1 MKILLIGEASFLHN
15 TLKKGLL
22 ERGHRVL
29 TMSDGNGWHD
39 APRDINLRRNLRW
52 GKFGGLWV
60 AWQLLRHLP
69 QLCGNDV
76 VQIHNYQFVP
86 LMYRWN
92 TLLLRFLKLTN
103 RCVVKGCF
111 GDDPQIFRRQA
122 QGVPAYSD
130 TFWSGQLQNTDQHR
144 DRIAEVV
151 EHGAEASWRKTTAM
165 ADALVPCLYEYW
177 LDYNEPP
184 YAAKLHYIPLPI
196 ECGEYSVPLSMEC
209 GEDAT
214 TNLNTSPSQLS
225 TLNSQL
231 STLNSQLAPS
241 HHLTILIGLQ
251 PKRDFMKGAMKIA
264 TFVEEV
270 ARRHP
275 GKVQIKYVEGVPYDE
290 YMRLLAE
297 ADVLV
302 DQLYSYTPSMNSL
315 AAMAR
320 GTVVIGGGEEEYY
333 EFIGED
339 TLRPIINVRP
349 DVSDEENIAA
359 IERALFTDGTLE
371 RMRCESVEFVHKY
384 HDYRH
389 VADQYEQLYRS
400 LLAKG

>member
-15 TLKKGLL
+15 TLKKGLV
-22 ERGHRVL
+22 ERGHRVT

-39 APRDINLRRNLRW
+39 APRDIDLRRDGRW
-52 GKFGGLWV
+52 GKLGGLRV
-60 AWQLLRHLP
+60 VWQLLRHLP

-103 RCVVKGCF
+103 RRVVKGCF

-130 TFWSGQLQNTDQHR
+130 TFWSGQLQNAELHR

-151 EHGAEASWRKTTAM
+151 EHGAEASWRKTTHM
-165 ADALVPCLYEYW
+165 ADALVACLYEYW

-184 YAAKLHYIPLPI
+184 YAAKLHYIPLP
-196 ECGEYSVPLSMEC
+196 MEC
-209 GEDAT
+209 EEMVRWCDGEMVKCVGNDAPSPSHSNDSQLP
-214 TNLNTSPSQLS
+214 TNLTTSP
-225 TLNSQL
+225 
-231 STLNSQLAPS
+231 P

-264 TFVEEV
+264 AFVEEV

-290 YMRLLAE
+290 YMHLLAE

-333 EFIGED
+333 EFIGEK

-349 DVSDEENIAA
+349 DVPDEENIAA
-359 IERALFTDGTLE
+359 IERALFTDGMLD
-371 RMRCESVEFVHKY
+371 RMAQESIQFVHKY
-384 HDYRH
+384 HDYRL
-389 VADQYEQLYRS
+389 VAKQYEQLYYS
-400 LLAKG
+400 L

>member
-15 TLKKGLL
+15 TLKKGLV
-22 ERGHRVL
+22 ERGHRVT

-39 APRDINLRRNLRW
+39 APRDIDLRRDGRW
-52 GKFGGLWV
+52 GKLGGLRV
-60 AWQLLRHLP
+60 VWQLLRHLP

-103 RCVVKGCF
+103 RRVVKGCF

-122 QGVPAYSD
+122 QGVPTYSD
-130 TFWSGQLQNTDQHR
+130 TYWSGQLQNAELHR

-151 EHGAEASWRKTTAM
+151 EHGAEASWRKTTHM
-165 ADALVPCLYEYW
+165 ADALVACLYEYW

-196 ECGEYSVPLSMEC
+196 ECEDMVRWCDGEMVKCVGNDPP
-209 GEDAT
+209 
-214 TNLNTSPSQLS
+214 SPSHPNDSQLS

-231 STLNSQLAPS
+231 TPS
-241 HHLTILIGLQ
+241 HPLTILIGLQ

-264 TFVEEV
+264 AFVEEV
-270 ARRHP
+270 AHRHP

-290 YMRLLAE
+290 YMHLLAE

-333 EFIGED
+333 EFIGEK

-349 DVSDEENIAA
+349 DVPDEENITA
-359 IERALFTDGTLE
+359 IERALFTDGMLE
-371 RMRCESVEFVHKY
+371 RMAQESIQFVHKY
-384 HDYRH
+384 HDYRL
-389 VADQYEQLYRS
+389 VAKQYEQLYYG
-400 LLAKG
+400 L

>member
-15 TLKKGLL
+15 TLKKGLV
-22 ERGHRVL
+22 ERGHRVT

-39 APRDINLRRNLRW
+39 APRDIDLRRDGRW
-52 GKFGGLWV
+52 GKLGGLWV
-60 AWQLLRHLP
+60 VWQLLRHLP
-69 QLCGNDV
+69 QLFGNDV

-130 TFWSGQLQNTDQHR
+130 TYWSGQLQNADQHR

-184 YAAKLHYIPLPI
+184 YAAKLHYIPLP
-196 ECGEYSVPLSMEC
+196 MEC
-209 GEDAT
+209 EKMVRWCDGEMVKCVGNDT
-214 TNLNTSPSQLS
+214 
-225 TLNSQL
+225 
-231 STLNSQLAPS
+231 PS
-241 HHLTILIGLQ
+241 HPITILIGLQ

-264 TFVEEV
+264 MFVEEV

-349 DVSDEENIAA
+349 DVPDEENIAA

-371 RMRCESVEFVHKY
+371 RMAQESIQFVHKY
-384 HDYRH
+384 HDYRL
-389 VADQYEQLYRS
+389 VAKQYEQLYYS
-400 LLAKG
+400 L